1 MNSSRASSMEKYIVF
16 RSYTFLSHAIGGFT
30 AHFTN
35 SSSFRSEENRI
46 QNVRHFYLIFLN
58 LRTCFLLFIAFLSLV
73 FFCNT
78 IIITKEEKKTYQQI
92 FFLRFRNNKIRSEIY
107 EKYES
112 FCSDFVLF

>member
-1 MNSSRASSMEKYIVF
+1 MF
-16 RSYTFLSHAIGGFT
+16 
-30 AHFTN
+30 
-35 SSSFRSEENRI
+35 SSFYR
-46 QNVRHFYLIFLN
+46 FP
-58 LRTCFLLFIAFLSLV
+58 LSC